1 MEGSSTTFIL
11 VGVIF
16 LGFILIVSMIKIV
29 PQRTAIIVERLGKYK
44 GTYTAGFQLII
55 PFLDKVRYRHTLK
68 EQAIDVAPQICITR
82 DNIAVE
88 VDGILYLQVL
98 DPQKASY
105 GIDNYR
111 FASIQ
116 IAQTT
121 MRSVIGKL
129 ELDRTFEERETINV
143 TIVEAVDKASEP
155 WGVKVTRY
163 EVKNIS
169 PPQSIKDAMEK
180 QMRAEREKR
189 AVIAESEGTKQAK
202 INNAEGDKQELIK
215 KSEGEMQKR
224 INEAAGRASEIE
236 QLAKA
241 TASGLRAISSAISE
255 ENGLNAVN
263 LRIAEQYLLAFGNIA
278 KTNNT
283 VIIPSNLTDIS
294 GIIATATSVF
304 NETKDKKTK

>member
-1 MEGSSTTFIL
+1 MSSATFIL
-11 VGVIF
+11 VGLIF
-16 LGFILIVSMIKIV
+16 LGFILIASMIKIV
-29 PQRTAIIVERLGKYK
+29 PQRTAIIVERLGKYRA
-44 GTYTAGFQLII
+44 TFTAGFQILI
-55 PFLDKVRYRHTLK
+55 PFIDKVRYRHTLK

-98 DPQKASY
+98 DPQRASY

-129 ELDRTFEERETINV
+129 ELDRTFEERESINA

-155 WGVKVTRY
+155 WGVKVSRY

-189 AVIAESEGTKQAK
+189 AVIAESEGTRQAK
-202 INNAEGDKQELIK
+202 INNADGDKQEYIL
-215 KSEGEMQKR
+215 KSEGEKMRR

-236 QLAKA
+236 QVAVA
-241 TASGLRAISSAISE
+241 TANGLRAIANAINE

-263 LRIAEQYLLAFGNIA
+263 LRIAEQYLAAFSNLA

-283 VIIPSNLTDIS
+283 MILPSNLSDIA
-294 GIIATATSVF
+294 GIVATATSVF
-304 NETKDKKTK
+304 NETKDKKK

>member
-1 MEGSSTTFIL
+1 MASSATLIL
-11 VGVIF
+11 LGIIC
-16 LGFILIVSMIKIV
+16 LGFILIVSMVKIV

-44 GTYTAGFQLII
+44 ATYIAGFQIII
-55 PFLDKVRYRHTLK
+55 PFIDKVRYRHTLK
-68 EQAIDVAPQICITR
+68 EQAMDVAPQICITK

-105 GIDNYR
+105 GIDNYK

-129 ELDRTFEERETINV
+129 ELDKTFEEREAIN
-143 TIVEAVDKASEP
+143 TAIVDAVDKASEP

-169 PPQSIKDAMEK
+169 PPQSIRDAMEK

-189 AVIAESEGTKQAK
+189 AIIAESEGTKQAK
-202 INNAEGDKQELIK
+202 INVAEGDKQELIK
-215 KSEGEMQKR
+215 KSEGEMQRR

-236 QLAKA
+236 QVAKA
-241 TASGLRAISSAISE
+241 TANGLRAISSAISE

-263 LRIAEQYLLAFGNIA
+263 LRIAEQYLIGFGNLA

-283 VIIPSNLTDIS
+283 IILPANLTDVA
-294 GIIATATSVF
+294 GRGATASSMF
-304 NETKDKKTK
+304 NELKDKQKK

>member
-11 VGVIF
+11 IGIIF

-29 PQRTAIIVERLGKYK
+29 PQRTAIIVERLGKYRA
-44 GTYTAGFQLII
+44 TFTAGFQLLI
-55 PFLDKVRYRHTLK
+55 PFFDKVRYRHTLK

-98 DPQKASY
+98 DAQKASY

-143 TIVEAVDKASEP
+143 SIVEAVDKASEP

-241 TASGLRAISSAISE
+241 TANGLRAISGAISE

-263 LRIAEQYLLAFGNIA
+263 LRIAEQYLMEFGKLA

-283 VIIPSNLTDIS
+283 IIIPSNLNDIAS
-294 GIIATATSVF
+294 VIASATAVF
-304 NETKDKKTK
+304 NETKDKKLK